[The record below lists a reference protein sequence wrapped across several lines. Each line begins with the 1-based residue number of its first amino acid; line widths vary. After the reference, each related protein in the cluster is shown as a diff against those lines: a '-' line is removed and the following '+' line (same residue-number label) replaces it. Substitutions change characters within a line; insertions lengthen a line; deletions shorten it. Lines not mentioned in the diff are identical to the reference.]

1 MTEGAQPG
9 GPGSVVGFMQ
19 ELVAIFTGESTR
31 AASRL
36 CLGNGYSEKQ
46 KYDLCFMGL
55 YVRGPCMSILWALFE
70 DKQRNEC
77 KP

>member
-36 CLGNGYSEKQ
+36 CLGNGYSKAKIRPLFHETVRARPLHV
-46 KYDLCFMGL
+46 DLVGL
-55 YVRGPCMSILWALFE
+55 IR
-70 DKQRNEC
+70 R
-77 KP
+77 